1 MVLAIIIWR
10 IGMNPDE
17 LFRTITLN
25 QRFDTMLILSTTVP
39 SKMNIAVYLIKI
51 RFILVF
57 NIVHHL
63 PKIIC

>member
-1 MVLAIIIWR
+1 MSV
-10 IGMNPDE
+10 
-17 LFRTITLN
+17 FRTITLN